1 MTKSYIV
8 DLTYNGMRIDRF
20 LRNKLGKVPQSL
32 LEKGLRSGTI
42 KVNKKKVKS
51 SFKVQNKD
59 KVDIFNFKFEEKILQ
74 KKIKVNCDAFFFFL
88 ILSSILFF
96 FYFDELDLGKLQIIK
111 IVN

>member
-42 KVNKKKVKS
+42 KVNKKKL
-51 SFKVQNKD
+51 KVHL
-59 KVDIFNFKFEEKILQ
+59 KF
-74 KKIKVNCDAFFFFL
+74 KIK
-88 ILSSILFF
+88 
-96 FYFDELDLGKLQIIK
+96 IK
-111 IVN
+111 

>member
-42 KVNKKKVKS
+42 KVNKKTGWVSRRCKACAREYTRNYTKKNKQKS
-51 SFKVQNKD
+51 
-59 KVDIFNFKFEEKILQ
+59 
-74 KKIKVNCDAFFFFL
+74 
-88 ILSSILFF
+88 
-96 FYFDELDLGKLQIIK
+96 
-111 IVN
+111 